1 LVQLRDHGLDGGAL
15 YDAACAARSKG
26 ARLVVNGRADVA
38 RAAGAE
44 GVHLPTQGL
53 PADAVRR
60 WWPDALIGCS
70 THNVAEAEAAIS
82 AGADYLSAG
91 PPYPTGAKPPIG
103 LDGLRA
109 VCAAAGGTPVYA
121 LGGVTPALAPACRQ
135 AGAAGVACIRA
146 VWESDDPSAA
156 IQAFLEV

>member
-1 LVQLRDHGLDGGAL
+1 MQLRDHGLDGRTL
-15 YDAACAARSKG
+15 YEAACAARSKG
-26 ARLVVNGRADVA
+26 ARVVVNGRADVA

-44 GVHLPTQGL
+44 GVHLPTLGL

-70 THNVAEAEAAIS
+70 THSVAEAQAAIS

-91 PPYPTGAKPPIG
+91 PPYPTGDKPPIG
-103 LDGLRA
+103 LEGLRA
-109 VCAAAGGTPVYA
+109 VCAAAGRTPVYA
-121 LGGVTPALAPACRQ
+121 LGGVTPARAPSCRD

-146 VWESDDPSAA
+146 VWEADDPAAA